1 MLLTGDCFQGK
12 INTQTESK
20 MKEIIFYANGN
31 NKKASIAILISGKID
46 FRTRAITKDK
56 EGHYIMMKGS
66 I

>member
-46 FRTRAITKDK
+46 F
-56 EGHYIMMKGS
+56 
-66 I
+66 

>member
-12 INTQTESK
+12 RNTQSESE

-31 NKKASIAILISGKID
+31 NKKARVAILISGKID
-46 FRTRAITKDK
+46 FKIETSRSDK
-56 EGHYIMMKGS
+56 EGHYILIKGS